1 VVDPRRRSGSGRS
14 LVGRTVQ
21 LSNNVLSTM
30 RGRTSP
36 PIYDDGFGP
45 VLQQVFVVGAD
56 RTT

>member
-1 VVDPRRRSGSGRS
+1 M
-14 LVGRTVQ
+14 VGRTVQ